1 MIAVGVGSRLAFIAV
16 YPTLPF
22 WDSRALVHFASLI
35 RQHGLAAEGWYWA
48 QFNSGLPMI
57 LAALFRFAPGDP
69 IPVARTATAVAT
81 GLVGVIPFVLWR
93 PALAFRWRLLAGA
106 LLALWPGQI
115 FFSGV
120 VAQDNWVLLPVI
132 GLASLA
138 ARRLL
143 EQGRGHPVAGGLLYA
158 AAIAIRQEMM
168 IVLLPVVLAASV
180 DWNEAR
186 RIRRD
191 LSRLGIIVFLCLLAL
206 GTQRFLA
213 TGRASL
219 TTEHGALG
227 LFGSFMP
234 GASEPGWI
242 DARAYATAV
251 DPQAP
256 PALFGN
262 QRTLLRMTWEEVKRR
277 PGFHFA
283 RIAAWFPRLALNSDA
298 DNLLW
303 SVGAPQSQADGR
315 QADAQAF
322 QRRWA
327 PRLRWELGI
336 VQGLFV
342 ITVLIGLQRRNAA
355 ILILS
360 SAVLLKFMVH
370 MVVSP
375 LGRLLVPAVALELLT
390 IPLGVRALA
399 SGSLRIRLAAIAG
412 TAATCLLLVL
422 GVPSLAD
429 FVVRHDSPV
438 LQGIRRF
445 NLRVD
450 DEGVAQCELS
460 QGVLT
465 GIGPHWATL
474 RTAREEPVPGDV
486 AQTVC
491 ATPALDPGET
501 LVLNAQDPYAPEG
514 TGAPRTERILVD
526 GREVLRRQM
535 TGDGAQ
541 ARLNIGSKDPVGPP
555 ASVVSIEILASSGG
569 AEGCRNPRP
578 RCLATL
584 RIRSNGERQPPE
596 MNWRP
601 QRESNPC
608 SGLERAVS

>member
-1 MIAVGVGSRLAFIAV
+1 MIAVGVGLRLAFISV

-48 QFNSGLPMI
+48 QLNSGLPMI

-69 IPVARTATAVAT
+69 IPVARAATAVAT
-81 GLVGVIPFVLWR
+81 GLVAVIPFVLWR
-93 PALAFRWRLLAGA
+93 PVLAFRWRLLAGA

-158 AAIAIRQEMM
+158 AAIGIRQEMM
-168 IVLLPVVLAASV
+168 IVLLPVVLAASI

-186 RIRRD
+186 RFRRD
-191 LSRLGIIVFLCLLAL
+191 LSRLGIIVFLSLLAL

-234 GASEPGWI
+234 GASDPGWI

-256 PALFGN
+256 RALFGN

-277 PGFHFA
+277 PGFHFV
-283 RIAAWFPRLALNSDA
+283 RIAAWLPRLALNSDA

-342 ITVLIGLQRRNAA
+342 MTVLIGLQRRNAA
-355 ILILS
+355 ILVLS

-438 LQGIRRF
+438 LQGIRQF

-450 DEGVAQCELS
+450 DEGVVQCELG

-486 AQTVC
+486 AQAVC
-491 ATPALDPGET
+491 ATPALEPGET
-501 LVLNAQDPYAPEG
+501 LVLNAQDPYTPG
-514 TGAPRTERILVD
+514 GMGAPRTERILVD
-526 GREVLRRQM
+526 GREVFRRQM

-541 ARLNIGSKDPVGPP
+541 AERNIGSKDPVGQP
-555 ASVVSIEILASSGG
+555 ASVVSIEILASSGQAVG
-569 AEGCRNPRP
+569 TRGRDAS
-578 RCLATL
+578 L
-584 RIRSNGERQPPE
+584 RFEFARTASAGVPLTRSQ
-596 MNWRP
+596 
-601 QRESNPC
+601 
-608 SGLERAVS
+608 